1 MDYCKLIAHMRQE
14 AQDYRSGRTL
24 GRAFA
29 DAEDVLDDAAAAIET
44 LRDKLAARDA
54 LVDRLET
61 ENYRLRGMA
70 RECINCLSWTRDTD
84 PETGEEIHRC
94 GNPRS
99 PRLDDITRGGES
111 CGNWTADFT

>member
-1 MDYCKLIAHMRQE
+1 MDYGKLIERLQKE
-14 AQDYRSGRTL
+14 AYGSDIEGL
-24 GRAFA
+24 I
-29 DAEDVLDDAAAAIET
+29 LDAAAAIET
-44 LRDKLAARDA
+44 LQGKLAVRDA

-61 ENYRLRGMA
+61 ENYRLRRMA

-84 PETGEEIHRC
+84 LETGEEIHRC